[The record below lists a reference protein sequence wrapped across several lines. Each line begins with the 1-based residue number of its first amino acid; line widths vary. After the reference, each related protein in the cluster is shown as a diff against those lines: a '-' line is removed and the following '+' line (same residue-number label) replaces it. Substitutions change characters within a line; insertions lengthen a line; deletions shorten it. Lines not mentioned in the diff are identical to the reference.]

1 MERVASIMYLY
12 PGNKEEYK
20 KKTRRTLARN
30 ERGFKSTWSS

>member
-20 KKTRRTLARN
+20 KRHDELWARN

>member
-12 PGNKEEYK
+12 PGNQEEY